1 MTDIDHL
8 KDYHVRGRKFDC
20 TSAIT
25 TLDRSSENVVY
36 FPYLLPKLLQTL
48 LGRYFCQLCN
58 GADKT
63 IGHTVV
69 IASG

>member
-8 KDYHVRGRKFDC
+8 KDYHVRGRKFGL

-36 FPYLLPKLLQTL
+36 FPYLLDTFTL
-48 LGRYFCQLCN
+48 LALFLMNTGSECW
-58 GADKT
+58 
-63 IGHTVV
+63 
-69 IASG
+69 